1 MRKNRLQGYNV
12 ENQNNKDK
20 LLIKNRLQIM
30 TEDQI
35 QAQIVIY
42 FRNKYQMQKKALI
55 HSTPNGGS
63 RNVLEAKKL
72 KATGLTPGVADL
84 TIKLPNSRFI
94 DVEVK
99 IPTGKQSP
107 NQIKIESFL
116 KNINCNYIVVY
127 SLEDFIET
135 VEPLIDSYIL

>member
-1 MRKNRLQGYNV
+1 
-12 ENQNNKDK
+12 
-20 LLIKNRLQIM
+20 M

-35 QAQIVIY
+35 QAKIILY
-42 FRNKYQMQKKALI
+42 FRNKYQMHGLAII

-84 TIKLPNSRFI
+84 TIKLPHSIFI

-99 IPTGKQSP
+99 IPTGKQSQ

-116 KNINCNYIVVY
+116 KNINCNYVVVY
-127 SLEDFIET
+127 SLEDFINK
-135 VEPLIDSYIL
+135 VEPLIDSYL

>member
-1 MRKNRLQGYNV
+1 
-12 ENQNNKDK
+12 
-20 LLIKNRLQIM
+20 M

-35 QAQIVIY
+35 QAKIIIH
-42 FRNKYQMQKKALI
+42 FRNKYQMHGLALI

-72 KATGLTPGVADL
+72 TATGLLAGVSDL
-84 TIKLPNSRFI
+84 IIKLPNSRFI

-127 SLEDFIET
+127 SLEDFIEK
-135 VEPLIDSYIL
+135 VEPLIDSYL

>member
-1 MRKNRLQGYNV
+1 MHGL
-12 ENQNNKDK
+12 
-20 LLIKNRLQIM
+20 
-30 TEDQI
+30 
-35 QAQIVIY
+35 
-42 FRNKYQMQKKALI
+42 ALI

-72 KATGLTPGVADL
+72 TATGLLPGASDL

-107 NQIKIESFL
+107 DQIKIENFL
-116 KNINCNYIVVY
+116 KNINCQYIVVY
-127 SLEDFIET
+127 SLEDFIEK
-135 VEPLIDSYIL
+135 VEPLIDSYL

>member
-1 MRKNRLQGYNV
+1 
-12 ENQNNKDK
+12 
-20 LLIKNRLQIM
+20 M

-42 FRNKYQMQKKALI
+42 ARNKYQMHGLAII

-72 KATGLTPGVADL
+72 TATGTLSGIADL

-99 IPTGKQSP
+99 IPTGKQSQ
-107 NQIKIESFL
+107 NQIKIENFL

-127 SLEDFIET
+127 SLEDFIAKVDVVLSLAE
-135 VEPLIDSYIL
+135 LGIIL